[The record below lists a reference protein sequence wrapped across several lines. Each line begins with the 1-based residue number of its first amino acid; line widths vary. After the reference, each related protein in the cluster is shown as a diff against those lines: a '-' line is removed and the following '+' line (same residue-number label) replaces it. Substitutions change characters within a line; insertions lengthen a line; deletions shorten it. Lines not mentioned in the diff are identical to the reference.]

1 MQVDPSMTVTDIDEA
16 IDAYSDEIPEL
27 AEIPKSLNK
36 PEKIKAV
43 NAVLAKANTAA
54 FDGEELSEPEAP
66 EASQDVEALEDEA
79 PASKEPVDEAPV
91 EEAPVEEAS
100 DSDEVDSEEEPEEEE
115 EEDEPSGD
123 DLERPIPADNIYR
136 RKTPGFASFR

>member
-54 FDGEELSEPEAP
+54 FDGEELSEPETP
-66 EASQDVEALEDEA
+66 EPSQDVEALEDEA
-79 PASKEPVDEAPV
+79 PA
-91 EEAPVEEAS
+91 
-100 DSDEVDSEEEPEEEE
+100 EEEPNEEEPAE
-115 EEDEPSGD
+115 EEPADEPSGD

>member
-43 NAVLAKANTAA
+43 NAVLAKANTAT

-79 PASKEPVDEAPV
+79 PASKAPVDEAPV
-91 EEAPVEEAS
+91 EEAP
-100 DSDEVDSEEEPEEEE
+100 DSDEVDSEEEPE